1 MHRFT
6 PEPARRQPPRPGA
19 LGVGSKKKRR
29 ETQQCQAVPLRSV
42 PKTSRL
48 CLRLTCVPCP
58 RCCRSCCCLPLGA
71 SFSRFFFYVRLSD
84 REAERDPSC
93 APVAQQQSPKGNA
106 RPTKDIGC
114 NKNED
119 FHTPLRRRS
128 ETRFILEPGPTSGH

>member
-6 PEPARRQPPRPGA
+6 PEPAQRQPPRPGA

-42 PKTSRL
+42 PSRL